1 MSSAAFDRLLQIMSH
16 KLVGLFWLDETHVT
30 GPP

>member
-1 MSSAAFDRLLQIMSH
+1 MSH